1 MKLKN
6 KVLAQNQQIRK
17 NMKKEKIPTIIGLV
31 ILVIGVITG
40 VFLIKNQ
47 RIFRLGASS
56 EEAPKDVRISNI
68 TDSSFTVSWTTD
80 KETLG
85 FIKWGKNVNNLDKV
99 ENDTISQEG
108 YIHSSTIRSLNA
120 QTEYYFKI
128 NSNSQ
133 DFDNQKT
140 AWKIKTGTQLAEPAK
155 NIIISGSVLNQ
166 NGTPAVNALVYF
178 SVGEG
183 SLLSAVT
190 SKTGTWLMP
199 ISQMRNKNLDSY
211 ITINESSSLV
221 EISIN
226 AGISG
231 MATAQIYPQSAK
243 PTPAIIL
250 GEVND
255 FKNLGPSENSQ
266 IPEASISVPEG
277 GIENKSG
284 FEVDGSL
291 SNLTSKTV
299 TLESQSE
306 GEIVSTK
313 NPEFFG
319 KGPAGTEIEIQVE
332 SELQTDIITVANSG
346 NWTWSPPEGLE
357 EGTHTL
363 TLKWNDTNGI
373 LRTLTRNFI
382 VSASESPAFVS
393 TPSATPKLTSTPSA
407 TPKAT
412 ASASATPQQPVSG
425 NLTQTLLL
433 FMMGIVT
440 ISFGFILWKQSEI

>member
-1 MKLKN
+1 
-6 KVLAQNQQIRK
+6 
-17 NMKKEKIPTIIGLV
+17 MKKEKIPTIIGLV
-31 ILVIGVITG
+31 ILVIGIITG
-40 VFLIKNQ
+40 VFLIKSQ
-47 RIFRLGASS
+47 QIFRLGASP
-56 EEAPKDVRISNI
+56 EETPKDVRISNI

-99 ENDTISQEG
+99 ENDTISQKG

-120 QTEYYFKI
+120 QSEYYFKI

-133 DFDNQKT
+133 DFDNQET
-140 AWKIKTGTQLAEPAK
+140 AWKIKTGAQLTKPTN

-166 NGTPAVNALVYF
+166 NGTPAANALVYF
-178 SVGEG
+178 SVGGG
-183 SLLSAVT
+183 SLLSTVT

-199 ISQMRNKNLDSY
+199 ISQTRNKNLDSY

-231 MATAQIYPQSAK
+231 VATAQIYSQSAK

-255 FKNLGPSENSQ
+255 FKNLQPSEDSQ
-266 IPEASISVPEG
+266 IPKASINVPEG
-277 GIENKSG
+277 EIENTSG

-306 GEIVSTK
+306 GEIISTK
-313 NPEFFG
+313 DPEFFG

-332 SELQTDIITVANSG
+332 SELQTDTITVGNSG
-346 NWTWSPPEGLE
+346 NWTWSPPKGLE
-357 EGTHTL
+357 EGTHTV

-407 TPKAT
+407 TPTSKAT
-412 ASASATPQQPVSG
+412 ATASVSATPEQPVSG

-433 FMMGIVT
+433 FMMGIAT